1 MPYMERFFLE
11 LTKKNLL
18 VILASYKRFCILC
31 GSSEHIMA
39 SFSSQRHS
47 LRAIFPFSAL
57 VGQDEMRLALLLNAV
72 SPHISGVLIRGE
84 KGTAKST
91 AVRALQHLLPDI
103 AVVEDCLFACDPA
116 QPEQMC
122 AVCVSRDVNTL
133 TQRPVRLIE
142 LPLGATEDR
151 LLGTLDLERAIKDG
165 ERHFEPGLL
174 AAAHRGILYIDE
186 VNLLPDHL
194 VDALL
199 DVAASRVNV
208 IEREG
213 ISFAHPADFI
223 LIGTMNPEE
232 GDLRP
237 QLLDRFGLSVEIRG
251 MKDPALRAEVVRR
264 NIAFETDAARFY
276 AQWSEAAAA
285 IRLQIVQAR
294 QLLPDV
300 IISETILGLITH
312 ICASL
317 DIDGLRADITIYKAA
332 AALAA
337 LGQRLIVT
345 EEDVKRVAMLALP
358 HRRRRQPFEQSGLDQ
373 QELEQVMNEYQPP
386 QTQPSQNEPAQS
398 PSAPSTAS
406 PSDGRPD
413 DSVTQTESI
422 HSSSPPQN
430 AASQPQEK
438 EEMIPPG
445 RPTALA
451 TLDPLQSQPSSRQK
465 TSSKQ
470 CMPLVSRAMR
480 RASHTLHVR
489 GRRVGTRRGS
499 IHTQALALSATIHA
513 AAPYQKQRKQR
524 AARAGSVSGEE
535 KRLWLENWDIFE
547 VVRQQ
552 KKSALILFVVDASGS
567 MSARQRMASAKSA
580 VLALLQRAYQERDRV
595 GFVQF
600 RGKRAT
606 LLLPPTSSTSLAA
619 QLLTHLPTGGRT
631 PLASGLRLALRTF
644 QLSQRRD
651 PGLQPML
658 VLVTDGRANV
668 HDPDSSAQQE
678 RSPVQDAIEVAHL
691 LRDTGIRSLVIDTE
705 EGVVRTGLAQT
716 LSEELN
722 GTYIELS
729 ELEGTSIERTVRK
742 VLGELR

>member
-1 MPYMERFFLE
+1 M
-11 LTKKNLL
+11 T
-18 VILASYKRFCILC
+18 A
-31 GSSEHIMA
+31 
-39 SFSSQRHS
+39 FSSQRRVR
-47 LRAIFPFSAL
+47 RAIFPFSAL

-103 AVVEDCLFACDPA
+103 AVVEDCSFACDPER
-116 QPEQMC
+116 PEQMC
-122 AVCVSRDVNTL
+122 ESCALREGYPVQ
-133 TQRPVRLIE
+133 QRPVRLVE

-199 DVAASRVNV
+199 DVAASRVNMV
-208 IEREG
+208 EREG
-213 ISFAHPADFI
+213 ISFAHPADFL

-237 QLLDRFGLSVEIRG
+237 QLLDRFGLSVEIQG

-264 NIAFETDAARFY
+264 NIAFEADAAGFY
-276 AQWSEAAAA
+276 AQWSEAADA
-285 IRLQIVQAR
+285 IRLRIVRAR
-294 QLLPDV
+294 HILPDV
-300 IISETILGLITH
+300 VISEAMLGLITH

-337 LGQRLIVT
+337 LEQRLTVT
-345 EEDVKRVAMLALP
+345 EEDIKRVALLALP
-358 HRRRRQPFEQSGLDQ
+358 HRRRRQPFEQPGLDP
-373 QELEQVMNEYQPP
+373 QELERVMNEYQPP
-386 QTQPSQNEPAQS
+386 QNQTPPEQS
-398 PSAPSTAS
+398 PQPPQSPPPSPSES
-406 PSDGRPD
+406 PSDNVSGD
-413 DSVTQTESI
+413 NSGEQASI
-422 HSSSPPQN
+422 NDTPPPQN
-430 AASQPQEK
+430 AGSQPQEK

-445 RPTALA
+445 CPTALA
-451 TLDPLQSQPSSRQK
+451 TLEPLQSQPSQRMK
-465 TSSKQ
+465 MSSKHW
-470 CMPLVSRAMR
+470 MPIASRAIR
-480 RASHTLHVR
+480 RASHMLHVR

-499 IHTQALALSATIHA
+499 AHSQTLALSATIHA
-513 AAPYQKQRKQR
+513 AAPYQKQRKQK
-524 AARAGSVSGEE
+524 AARTGLIMGEE
-535 KRLWLENWDIFE
+535 KRLWLERWDIFE

-600 RGKRAT
+600 RGKQAT
-606 LLLPPTSSTSLAA
+606 LLLPPTNSTSLAA
-619 QLLTHLPTGGRT
+619 QLLTYLPTGGRT

-644 QLSQRRD
+644 QISQRRD

-668 HDPDSSAQQE
+668 RDDGKVGQQDG
-678 RSPVQDAIEVAHL
+678 SPVQDAIEVAHI
-691 LRDTGIRSLVIDTE
+691 LRDSGINSLVIGTE
-705 EGVVRTGLAQT
+705 EGVVYTGLAQAMA
-716 LSEELN
+716 EELN

-729 ELEGTSIERTVRK
+729 QLEGASVERTVRDI
-742 VLGELR
+742 LGHLR

>member
-1 MPYMERFFLE
+1 M
-11 LTKKNLL
+11 T
-18 VILASYKRFCILC
+18 A
-31 GSSEHIMA
+31 
-39 SFSSQRHS
+39 FSSQRRVR
-47 LRAIFPFSAL
+47 RAIFPFSAL

-91 AVRALQHLLPDI
+91 AVRALQQLLPDI
-103 AVVEDCLFACDPA
+103 AVVEDCSFACDPE

-122 AVCVSRDVNTL
+122 ESCALREGYSVQ
-133 TQRPVRLIE
+133 QRPVRLVE

-199 DVAASRVNV
+199 DVAASRVNMV
-208 IEREG
+208 EREG
-213 ISFAHPADFI
+213 ISFAHPADFL

-237 QLLDRFGLSVEIRG
+237 QLLDRFGLSVEIQG

-264 NIAFETDAARFY
+264 NIAFEADAAGFY
-276 AQWSEAAAA
+276 AQWSEAADA
-285 IRLQIVQAR
+285 IRLRIVQAR
-294 QLLPDV
+294 HILPNV
-300 IISETILGLITH
+300 VISEAMLGLITH

-337 LGQRLIVT
+337 LEQRLTVT
-345 EEDVKRVAMLALP
+345 EEDIKRVALLALP
-358 HRRRRQPFEQSGLDQ
+358 HRRRRQPFEQPGLDP

-386 QTQPSQNEPAQS
+386 PEQSPRPTQS
-398 PSAPSTAS
+398 PSPSPSES
-406 PSDGRPD
+406 PSDNVPD
-413 DSVTQTESI
+413 DNSGEQASI
-422 HSSSPPQN
+422 NDTPPPQN
-430 AASQPQEK
+430 AGSQPQEK

-451 TLDPLQSQPSSRQK
+451 TLEPLQSQPSQRRK
-465 TSSKQ
+465 MSSKHW
-470 CMPLVSRAMR
+470 MPIASRAIR
-480 RASHTLHVR
+480 RASHMLHVR

-499 IHTQALALSATIHA
+499 VHSQTLALSATIHA
-513 AAPYQKQRKQR
+513 AAPYQKQRKQK
-524 AARAGSVSGEE
+524 AAGTGLIMGEE
-535 KRLWLENWDIFE
+535 KRLWLERWDIFE

-600 RGKRAT
+600 RGKQAT
-606 LLLPPTSSTSLAA
+606 LLLPPTNSTSLAA

-631 PLASGLRLALRTF
+631 PLASGLRLALHTF
-644 QLSQRRD
+644 QMSQRRD

-668 HDPDSSAQQE
+668 RDDSKVGQQDG
-678 RSPVQDAIEVAHL
+678 SPVQDAIEVAHI
-691 LRDTGIRSLVIDTE
+691 LRDNGISSLVIGTE
-705 EGVVRTGLAQT
+705 EGVVNTGLAQAMA
-716 LSEELN
+716 EGLN
-722 GTYIELS
+722 GTYVELS
-729 ELEGTSIERTVRK
+729 QLEGTSVERTVRD
-742 VLGELR
+742 VLGHLR

>member
-1 MPYMERFFLE
+1 
-11 LTKKNLL
+11 
-18 VILASYKRFCILC
+18 
-31 GSSEHIMA
+31 MA
-39 SFSSQRHS
+39 SSSSQRQRW
-47 LRAIFPFSAL
+47 RAIFPFSAL

-91 AVRALQHLLPDI
+91 AVRALQHLLPEI
-103 AVVEDCLFACDPA
+103 AVVEDCPFTCDPER
-116 QPEQMC
+116 PEQMC
-122 AVCVSRDVNTL
+122 DICTSQASYRIK
-133 TQRPVRLIE
+133 QRPVRLVE

-199 DVAASRVNV
+199 DVAASRVNLV
-208 IEREG
+208 EREG
-213 ISFAHPADFI
+213 ISFAHPADFM

-237 QLLDRFGLSVEIRG
+237 QLLDRFGLSVEIQG

-264 NIAFETDAARFY
+264 NIAFEADAAGFY
-276 AQWSEAAAA
+276 AQWSAAAEA
-285 IRLQIVQAR
+285 IRSQIVQAR

-300 IISETILGLITH
+300 LISEAMLGLITH

-332 AALAA
+332 VALAA
-337 LGQRLIVT
+337 LEQRLIVT
-345 EEDVKRVAMLALP
+345 EDDVKRVAMLALP
-358 HRRRRQPFEQSGLDQ
+358 HRRRRQPFEQPGLDQ

-386 QTQPSQNEPAQS
+386 KAQPAQSESSQAAATTSSADTQPDDNLGETLRNDGTDDMPPSQNAGSQS
-398 PSAPSTAS
+398 
-406 PSDGRPD
+406 
-413 DSVTQTESI
+413 
-422 HSSSPPQN
+422 
-430 AASQPQEK
+430 QEK
-438 EEMIPPG
+438 EETILPG

-451 TLDPLQSQPSSRQK
+451 TLEPLQSPLAQRQK
-465 TSSKQ
+465 SSSKSW
-470 CMPLVSRAMR
+470 MPLVSRAMR
-480 RASHTLHVR
+480 RASQTLHTR
-489 GRRVGTRRGS
+489 GRRIGTRHGS
-499 IHTQALALSATIHA
+499 LQSQTLALSATIHA
-513 AAPYQKQRKQR
+513 AAPYQKLRKQR
-524 AARAGSVSGEE
+524 AAHIGAVLGEE
-535 KRLWLENWDIFE
+535 KRLWLERWDIFE

-567 MSARQRMASAKSA
+567 MSARQRMAGAKSA
-580 VLALLQRAYQERDRV
+580 VLGLLQRAYQERDRI

-600 RGKRAT
+600 RGKQAT
-606 LLLPPTSSTSLAA
+606 LLLPPTNSTSLAA
-619 QLLTHLPTGGRT
+619 QLLTQLPTGGRT
-631 PLASGLRLALRTF
+631 PLASGLRLALLTF
-644 QLSQRRD
+644 QMSQLRD

-668 HDPDSSAQQE
+668 RDPDGLTQPD
-678 RSPVQDAIEVAHL
+678 RSPVQDAIEIAHMV
-691 LRDTGIRSLVIDTE
+691 RDTGISSLVIGTE
-705 EGVVRTGLAQT
+705 EGVVRTGLAQS
-716 LSEELN
+716 LAEELN

-729 ELEGTSIERTVRK
+729 ELEGTSIERTVRNA
-742 VLGELR
+742 LEELR